1 MPGTGGKVER
11 EQGNGAPTRGAVSE
25 RAVGAATAIVFFLIG
40 VVMIVDNYKIG
51 AGWAPEG
58 PEAGYF
64 PLRIGVI
71 ICVAAAVV
79 LYQELFRRQGAPR
92 IFVTIGRLRHV
103 LAVLLPTIVY
113 VLAIKFLGIYVASAI
128 FIGAFMRVMDRF
140 GWLKTVV
147 ISVGVS
153 AALFWLFELQF
164 TVPLPKGPLEA
175 RFGY

>member
-1 MPGTGGKVER
+1 VEQQQGGGMR
-11 EQGNGAPTRGAVSE
+11 MHGAVSE
-25 RAVGAATAIVFFLIG
+25 RTVGAVTAIVFFLVG

-71 ICVAAAVV
+71 ICAAASVV
-79 LYQELFRRQGAPR
+79 LFRTVFAKGSGDRV
-92 IFVTIGRLRHV
+92 FVTFGRLRHV
-103 LAVLLPTIVY
+103 MAVLLPTVAY
-113 VLAIKFLGIYVASAI
+113 VLAVKFVGIYVASAV
-128 FIGAFMRVMDRF
+128 FIAAFMRVMDRF
-140 GWLKTVV
+140 GWLKTIV

-153 AALFWLFELQF
+153 AALFWLFELQCK
-164 TVPLPKGPLEA
+164 VPLPKGPLEA

>member
-1 MPGTGGKVER
+1 MR
-11 EQGNGAPTRGAVSE
+11 MHGAVSE
-25 RAVGAATAIVFFLIG
+25 RTVGAVTAIVFFLVG

-71 ICVAAAVV
+71 ICVAASVV
-79 LYQELFRRQGAPR
+79 LFRTVFAKGSGDRV
-92 IFVTIGRLRHV
+92 FVTFGRLRHV
-103 LAVLLPTIVY
+103 MAVLLPTIAY
-113 VLAIKFLGIYVASAI
+113 VLAVKFVGIYVASAV
-128 FIGAFMRVMDRF
+128 FIAAFMRVMDRF
-140 GWLKTVV
+140 GWLKTIV

-153 AALFWLFELQF
+153 VALFWLFELQF
-164 TVPLPKGPLEA
+164 KVPLPKGPLEA

>member
-1 MPGTGGKVER
+1 M
-11 EQGNGAPTRGAVSE
+11 RGAVSE
-25 RAVGAATAIVFFLIG
+25 RTVGAVTAIVFFLVG

-71 ICVAAAVV
+71 ICVAASVV
-79 LYQELFRRQGAPR
+79 LFRTVFAKGSGDRV
-92 IFVTIGRLRHV
+92 FVTFGRLRHV
-103 LAVLLPTIVY
+103 MAVLLPTVAY
-113 VLAIKFLGIYVASAI
+113 VLAVKFVGIYVASAV

-140 GWLKTVV
+140 GWLKTIV

-153 AALFWLFELQF
+153 VALFWLFELQF
-164 TVPLPKGPLEA
+164 KVPLPKGPLEA

>member
-1 MPGTGGKVER
+1 MEQQQGGGMR
-11 EQGNGAPTRGAVSE
+11 MHGAVSE
-25 RAVGAATAIVFFLIG
+25 RTVGAVTAIVFFLVG

-71 ICVAAAVV
+71 ICVAASVV
-79 LYQELFRRQGAPR
+79 LFRTVFAKGSGDRV
-92 IFVTIGRLRHV
+92 FVTFGRLRHV
-103 LAVLLPTIVY
+103 MAVLLPTIAY
-113 VLAIKFLGIYVASAI
+113 VLAVKFVGIYVASAV
-128 FIGAFMRVMDRF
+128 FIAAFMRVMDRF
-140 GWLKTVV
+140 GWLKTIV

-153 AALFWLFELQF
+153 VALFWLFELQF
-164 TVPLPKGPLEA
+164 KVPLPKGPLEA

>member
-1 MPGTGGKVER
+1 VEQQQGGGMR
-11 EQGNGAPTRGAVSE
+11 MHGAVSE
-25 RAVGAATAIVFFLIG
+25 RTVGAVTAIVFFLVG

-71 ICVAAAVV
+71 ICVAASVV
-79 LYQELFRRQGAPR
+79 LFRTVFAKGSGDRV
-92 IFVTIGRLRHV
+92 FVTFGRLRHV
-103 LAVLLPTIVY
+103 MAVLLPTVAY
-113 VLAIKFLGIYVASAI
+113 VLAVKFVGIYVASAV

-140 GWLKTVV
+140 GWLKTIV

-153 AALFWLFELQF
+153 VALFWLFELQF
-164 TVPLPKGPLEA
+164 KVPLPKGPLEA

>member
-1 MPGTGGKVER
+1 VDDDKGDE
-11 EQGNGAPTRGAVSE
+11 APVRGAVSQ
-25 RAVGAATAIVFFLIG
+25 RAVGAVTAIVFFLVG

-71 ICVAAAVV
+71 ICIAAAVV
-79 LYQELFRRQGAPR
+79 LFQDLFGKGEGNKV
-92 IFVTIGRLRHV
+92 FVTFGRLRHV

-153 AALFWLFELQF
+153 AALFWLFEIQF

-175 RFGY
+175 MFGY

>member
-1 MPGTGGKVER
+1 MEK
-11 EQGNGAPTRGAVSE
+11 EQGNGAPVRGAVSE
-25 RAVGAATAIVFFLIG
+25 RMVGAVTAIVFFLIG
-40 VVMIVDNYKIG
+40 IVMIVDNYKLG
-51 AGWAPEG
+51 AGWAQGG

-79 LYQELFRRQGAPR
+79 LFQGLFGKGNGKKV
-92 IFVTIGRLRHV
+92 FVTFGRLRHV

-113 VLAIKFLGIYVASAI
+113 VLAIKFIGIYVASAL

-140 GWLKTVV
+140 SWLKTIV

-164 TVPLPKGPLEA
+164 KVPLPKGPLESM
-175 RFGY
+175 FGY

>member
-1 MPGTGGKVER
+1 VEQQQGGGMR
-11 EQGNGAPTRGAVSE
+11 MHGAVSE
-25 RAVGAATAIVFFLIG
+25 RTVGAVTAIVFFLVG

-71 ICVAAAVV
+71 ICAAAAVV
-79 LYQELFRRQGAPR
+79 LFRTVFAKGSGDRV
-92 IFVTIGRLRHV
+92 FVTFGRLRHV
-103 LAVLLPTIVY
+103 MAVLLPTIAY
-113 VLAIKFLGIYVASAI
+113 VLAVKFVGIYVASAV
-128 FIGAFMRVMDRF
+128 FIAAFMRVMDRF
-140 GWLKTVV
+140 GWLKTIV

-153 AALFWLFELQF
+153 VALFWLFELQF
-164 TVPLPKGPLEA
+164 KVPLPKGPLEA

>member
-1 MPGTGGKVER
+1 VDDDKGDE
-11 EQGNGAPTRGAVSE
+11 APVRGAVSQ
-25 RAVGAATAIVFFLIG
+25 RAVGAVTAIVFFLVG
-40 VVMIVDNYKIG
+40 VVMIVDNYRIG

-71 ICVAAAVV
+71 ICIAAAVV
-79 LYQELFRRQGAPR
+79 LFQDLFGKGEGRKV
-92 IFVTIGRLRHV
+92 FVTFGRLRHV

>member
-1 MPGTGGKVER
+1 M
-11 EQGNGAPTRGAVSE
+11 EQKQVNETPMRGAVSQ
-25 RAVGAATAIVFFLIG
+25 RAVGAATAIAFFLVG
-40 VVMIVDNYKIG
+40 VVMIVDNYKLG

-71 ICVAAAVV
+71 ICIAAAVV
-79 LYQELFRRQGAPR
+79 LFQDLFGKGEGNKV
-92 IFVTIGRLRHV
+92 FVTFGRLRHV

-113 VLAIKFLGIYVASAI
+113 VLAIKFVGIYVASAV
-128 FIGAFMRVMDRF
+128 FIGAFMRVMDRS

-164 TVPLPKGPLEA
+164 MVPLPKGPLEA
-175 RFGY
+175 KFGY

>member
-1 MPGTGGKVER
+1 MEQQQGGGMR
-11 EQGNGAPTRGAVSE
+11 MRGAVSE
-25 RAVGAATAIVFFLIG
+25 RTVGAVTAIVFFLVG

-71 ICVAAAVV
+71 ICVAASVV
-79 LYQELFRRQGAPR
+79 LFRTVFAKGSGDRV
-92 IFVTIGRLRHV
+92 FVTFGRLRHV
-103 LAVLLPTIVY
+103 MAVLLPTIAY
-113 VLAIKFLGIYVASAI
+113 VLAVKFVGIYVASAV
-128 FIGAFMRVMDRF
+128 FIAAFMRVMDRF
-140 GWLKTVV
+140 GWLKTIV

-153 AALFWLFELQF
+153 VALFWLFELQF
-164 TVPLPKGPLEA
+164 KVPLPKGPLEA

>member
-1 MPGTGGKVER
+1 M
-11 EQGNGAPTRGAVSE
+11 EQDSGARMHGAVSE
-25 RAVGAATAIVFFLIG
+25 RAVGAVTAIVFFLVG

-71 ICVAAAVV
+71 ICAAASVV
-79 LYQELFRRQGAPR
+79 LFRTVFAKGSGDRV
-92 IFVTIGRLRHV
+92 FVTFGRLRHV
-103 LAVLLPTIVY
+103 MAVLLPTVAY
-113 VLAIKFLGIYVASAI
+113 VLAVKFVGIYVASAV
-128 FIGAFMRVMDRF
+128 FIAAFMRVMDRF
-140 GWLKTVV
+140 GWLKTIV

-153 AALFWLFELQF
+153 AALFWLIELQF
-164 TVPLPKGPLEA
+164 MVPLPKGPLEA

>member
-1 MPGTGGKVER
+1 M
-11 EQGNGAPTRGAVSE
+11 RGAVSE
-25 RAVGAATAIVFFLIG
+25 RAVGAVTAIVFFLVG

-71 ICVAAAVV
+71 ICAAAALV
-79 LYQELFRRQGAPR
+79 LFHAVFGKASRDRV
-92 IFVTIGRLRHV
+92 FVTFGRLRHV
-103 LAVLLPTIVY
+103 LAVLLPTIAY
-113 VLAIKFLGIYVASAI
+113 VLAVKFVGIYVASAV
-128 FIGAFMRVMDRF
+128 FIAAFMRVMDRF
-140 GWLKTVV
+140 GWLKTLV

-153 AALFWLFELQF
+153 VALFWLFELQF
-164 TVPLPKGPLEA
+164 KVPLPKGPLEA

>member
-1 MPGTGGKVER
+1 VDDDKGDE
-11 EQGNGAPTRGAVSE
+11 APVRGAVSQ
-25 RAVGAATAIVFFLIG
+25 RAVGAVTAIVFFLVG
-40 VVMIVDNYKIG
+40 VVMIVDNYRIG

-71 ICVAAAVV
+71 ICIAAAVV
-79 LYQELFRRQGAPR
+79 LFQDLFGKGEGNKV
-92 IFVTIGRLRHV
+92 FVTFGRLRHV

-113 VLAIKFLGIYVASAI
+113 VLAIKFVGIYVASAV
-128 FIGAFMRVMDRF
+128 FIGAFMRVMDRS

-164 TVPLPKGPLEA
+164 KVPLPKGPLEA
-175 RFGY
+175 MFGY

>member
-1 MPGTGGKVER
+1 MEQQQGGGMR
-11 EQGNGAPTRGAVSE
+11 MHGAVSE
-25 RAVGAATAIVFFLIG
+25 RTVGAVTAIVFFLVG

-71 ICVAAAVV
+71 ICVAASVV
-79 LYQELFRRQGAPR
+79 LFRTVFAKGSGDRV
-92 IFVTIGRLRHV
+92 FVTFGRLRHV
-103 LAVLLPTIVY
+103 MAVLLPTVAY
-113 VLAIKFLGIYVASAI
+113 VLAVKFVGIYVASAV

-140 GWLKTVV
+140 GWLKTIV

-153 AALFWLFELQF
+153 VALFWLFELQF
-164 TVPLPKGPLEA
+164 KVPLPKGPLEA

>member
-1 MPGTGGKVER
+1 VDEDKGG
-11 EQGNGAPTRGAVSE
+11 GAPVRGAVSQ
-25 RAVGAATAIVFFLIG
+25 RAVGAVTAIVFFLVG

-71 ICVAAAVV
+71 ICIAAAVV
-79 LYQELFRRQGAPR
+79 LFQDLFGKGAGNKV
-92 IFVTIGRLRHV
+92 FVTFGRLRHV

-153 AALFWLFELQF
+153 AALFWLFEIQF

-175 RFGY
+175 MFGY

>member
-1 MPGTGGKVER
+1 MEQQQGGGMR
-11 EQGNGAPTRGAVSE
+11 MHGAVSE
-25 RAVGAATAIVFFLIG
+25 RTVGAVTAIVFFLVG

-71 ICVAAAVV
+71 ICVAASVV
-79 LYQELFRRQGAPR
+79 LFRTVFAKGSGDRV
-92 IFVTIGRLRHV
+92 FVTFGRLRHV
-103 LAVLLPTIVY
+103 MVVLLPTIAY
-113 VLAIKFLGIYVASAI
+113 VLAVKFVGIYVASAV
-128 FIGAFMRVMDRF
+128 FIAAFMRVMDRF
-140 GWLKTVV
+140 GWLKTIV

-153 AALFWLFELQF
+153 VALFWLFELQF
-164 TVPLPKGPLEA
+164 KVPLPKGPLEA

>member
-1 MPGTGGKVER
+1 
-11 EQGNGAPTRGAVSE
+11 
-25 RAVGAATAIVFFLIG
+25 
-40 VVMIVDNYKIG
+40 
-51 AGWAPEG
+51 
-58 PEAGYF
+58 
-64 PLRIGVI
+64 
-71 ICVAAAVV
+71 
-79 LYQELFRRQGAPR
+79 
-92 IFVTIGRLRHV
+92 
-103 LAVLLPTIVY
+103 VLLPTMVY

>member
-1 MPGTGGKVER
+1 VEQQQGGGMR
-11 EQGNGAPTRGAVSE
+11 MHGAVSE
-25 RAVGAATAIVFFLIG
+25 RTVGAVTAIVFFLVG

-71 ICVAAAVV
+71 ICVAASVV
-79 LYQELFRRQGAPR
+79 LFRTVFAKGSGDRV
-92 IFVTIGRLRHV
+92 FVTFGRLRHV
-103 LAVLLPTIVY
+103 MAVLLPTIAY
-113 VLAIKFLGIYVASAI
+113 VLAVKFVGIYVASAV
-128 FIGAFMRVMDRF
+128 FIAAFMRVMDRF
-140 GWLKTVV
+140 GWLKTIV

-153 AALFWLFELQF
+153 VALFWLFELQF
-164 TVPLPKGPLEA
+164 KVPLPKGPLEA

>member
-1 MPGTGGKVER
+1 MEQEAGGKT
-11 EQGNGAPTRGAVSE
+11 PMHGAVSE
-25 RAVGAATAIVFFLIG
+25 RAVGAVTAIVFFLVG

-71 ICVAAAVV
+71 ICAAAAVV
-79 LYQELFRRQGAPR
+79 LFRTLIAKAAGDRV
-92 IFVTIGRLRHV
+92 FVTFGRLRHV
-103 LAVLLPTIVY
+103 MAVLVPTVVY
-113 VLAIKFLGIYVASAI
+113 VLAVKFLGIYVASAV

-140 GWLKTVV
+140 GWLKTIV

-164 TVPLPKGPLEA
+164 MVPLPKGPLEA

>member
-1 MPGTGGKVER
+1 MDDDKGDE
-11 EQGNGAPTRGAVSE
+11 APVRGAVSQ
-25 RAVGAATAIVFFLIG
+25 RAVGAVTAIVFFLVG
-40 VVMIVDNYKIG
+40 VVMIVDNYRIG

-71 ICVAAAVV
+71 ICIAAALV
-79 LYQELFRRQGAPR
+79 LFQDLFGKGEGRKV
-92 IFVTIGRLRHV
+92 FVTFGRLRHV

-164 TVPLPKGPLEA
+164 TVPLPKGPLESM
-175 RFGY
+175 FGY